1 MFNEIIVAFDGS
13 DHSESALLV
22 ACDLAAK
29 YQASLHVI
37 HVPELHKPTAGVAGT
52 PVSVLSQENALHQAG
67 DVIIKRAETL
77 AKETGQPLS
86 STLLLTGPTAQAML
100 EVAHTKGADLIVSG
114 RRGLSNLKGMLIG
127 SVSQQLAS
135 DAHCAVLTVKAG
147 NVRQQ

>member
-13 DHSESALLV
+13 DYSESALLV

-29 YQASLHVI
+29 YKANLHVV
-37 HVPELHKPTAGVAGT
+37 HVPELYQPTAGIAGT
-52 PVSVLSQENALHQAG
+52 AVGVLSQEDALQQAG
-67 DVIIKRAETL
+67 EVTIKRAETL
-77 AKETGQPLS
+77 AKEAGQSLS
-86 STLLLTGPTAQAML
+86 STLLLAGPTAQAIL

-135 DAHCAVLTVKAG
+135 DADCAVLTVKVG
-147 NVRQQ
+147 NVGQQ